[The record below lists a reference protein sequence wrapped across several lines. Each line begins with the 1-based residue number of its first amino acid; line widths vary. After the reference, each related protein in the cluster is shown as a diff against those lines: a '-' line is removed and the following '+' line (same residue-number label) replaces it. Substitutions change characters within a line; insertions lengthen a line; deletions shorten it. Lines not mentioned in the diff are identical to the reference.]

1 MKRSGM
7 TASPAQREKAQDE
20 GYCRHCYRTTVDPAH
35 VTPKANGGCDDPL
48 CVIPLCRQH
57 HREYDHER
65 TLDVLP
71 LLTRAEQAHAVG
83 HVGIAVAYQRLT
95 NERFVA

>member
-7 TASPAQREKAQDE
+7 TASPVQRDKVHDE
-20 GYCRHCYRTTVDPAH
+20 GSCRECYRTNVDPAH
-35 VTPKANGGCDDPL
+35 VTPKANGGCDHPD

-71 LLTRAEQAHAVG
+71 LLTKAEQAHAVA
-83 HVGIAVAYQRLT
+83 HVGLATAYQRLT
-95 NERFVA
+95 NQRLVA